1 MSGVYDSNGKYW
13 PNKRIIEF
21 RLSSIVP
28 KNKIQYIPKVTYN
41 TEYGYTTSRDP
52 NFKISK

>member
-1 MSGVYDSNGKYW
+1 MLGVYDSNGKYW
-13 PNKRIIEF
+13 PDKRIVEF